1 MKRVRGSENY
11 SENFLRDCEAEKKLL
26 RRAEIWSNTP
36 CNSHSVDPDSSMD
49 DSSDITEQVDRL
61 LDAMRDGN
69 NGAMDELMPLIYG
82 PLRRLAHRRLKYER
96 KDHTLRTTAL
106 VNEAYLRLVKTSS
119 QNWKNRAYF
128 LSAAATLMRQILI
141 EHYRKRISDKRKN
154 ERADVDVDNI
164 SQTKDKI
171 FERLNEALNE
181 LEKVN
186 KTQAA
191 IVEKRFFGGLTLE
204 EIAEVMNISLSTVKR
219 QYRHAKAWLK
229 REMES

>member
-1 MKRVRGSENY
+1 MG
-11 SENFLRDCEAEKKLL
+11 
-26 RRAEIWSNTP
+26 
-36 CNSHSVDPDSSMD
+36 
-49 DSSDITEQVDRL
+49 DSSDRREQVDRL
-61 LDAMRDGN
+61 LDAIRDGN
-69 NGAMDELMPLIYG
+69 NGAMDELMPLIYDELRQLAHSK
-82 PLRRLAHRRLKYER
+82 LRREG

-106 VNEAYLRLVKTSS
+106 VNEAYLKLVKVPS

-128 LSAAATLMRQILI
+128 LGAAARLMRQILI
-141 EHYRKRISDKRKN
+141 QHYRDRNSQKHKN
-154 ERADVDVDNI
+154 EQADVDVNNI
-164 SQTKDKI
+164 SQTRDTLI
-171 FERLNEALNE
+171 ERLHEALKE